1 MPSKAIAKRQVSD
14 GKMTRRL
21 TDQARVVRKA
31 LAIHD
36 NPRLLREIAFYPT
49 HDKRKETAGY
59 RAVHRDLT
67 ITKDLPCLICGV
79 RNSTLKKKSENR
91 YGARAMETHHHVVE
105 WALANA
111 VDLAK
116 FNKAILPNLAAR
128 HAQNAAY
135 KKPFT
140 QRQMLD
146 WVDHSPD
153 NLWVLCDVHHRA
165 QYVGVH
171 EISYP
176 IWGPQALLRA
186 DFLAQVDRELAL
198 LKTEKTRRAAKKRAK
213 SPARTAKARRAR

>member
-1 MPSKAIAKRQVSD
+1 MPSKLTGRRKIID

-21 TDQARVVRKA
+21 SDQARVVRKA
-31 LAIHD
+31 DAIHD
-36 NPRLLREIAFYPT
+36 NPRLLREIAFYPE
-49 HDKRKETAGY
+49 HDKRKETAAY
-59 RAVHRDLT
+59 QAVHRELT
-67 ITKDLPCLICGV
+67 RKRDLPCLICGV

-91 YGARAMETHHHVVE
+91 YGARAMETHHHVIE

-111 VDLAK
+111 VDLSK

-128 HAQNAAY
+128 HPENPVY
-135 KKPFT
+135 KKRFS
-140 QRQMLD
+140 QQQLLA

-186 DFLAQVDRELAL
+186 DFLAHVDRELASV
-198 LKTEKTRRAAKKRAK
+198 KAETAARAAKKRAK
-213 SPARTAKARRAR
+213 SAARTAKARRAR

>member
-1 MPSKAIAKRQVSD
+1 MPSKITGRRKLVDA
-14 GKMTRRL
+14 KMTRRL

-31 LAIHD
+31 AAIHD

-49 HDKRKETAGY
+49 HDKRTETAEY

-91 YGARAMETHHHVVE
+91 YGARAMETHHHVIE

-128 HAQNAAY
+128 HAQNPAY
-135 KKPFT
+135 KRPFT
-140 QRQMLD
+140 QQQMLA

-176 IWGPQALLRA
+176 IWGPQALLHA

-198 LKTEKTRRAAKKRAK
+198 VKAGKAARPLRKKPK
-213 SPARTAKARRAR
+213 SARSKARARASR